1 MFGISDKQENY
12 DDTDYEL
19 DIREELYEVIE
30 QNVFITTSNRV
41 IKNI

>member
-1 MFGISDKQENY
+1 VFGISDKQENY
-12 DDTDYEL
+12 DDTDYEP
-19 DIREELYEVIE
+19 DIREELYEGIE